1 MICIWPIK
9 CSFLSVVRYNCH
21 VCCWLSIVIINEILL
36 IFPPLFV
43 FNQDRLSSPKTI
55 TKKPTPIRVEAK
67 LSTKKPMATESMHQN
82 ENAKNTTKHTEE
94 STDETATLTATMA
107 SSMQLREIVVSNT
120 ALEQQAHPNEVKGD
134 GEFMLKS
141 QRIENFRK
149 ASAFW
154 KDSL

>member
-1 MICIWPIK
+1 M
-9 CSFLSVVRYNCH
+9 
-21 VCCWLSIVIINEILL
+21 

-43 FNQDRLSSPKTI
+43 FNQDRLSSPKII

-67 LSTKKPMATESMHQN
+67 LSTKKTMTTESMHQN
-82 ENAKNTTKHTEE
+82 ENANSKIKAKHTEE

-107 SSMQLREIVVSNT
+107 SSIQLREIVVSTT
-120 ALEQQAHPNEVKGD
+120 ALEQQAHSNEGKSD